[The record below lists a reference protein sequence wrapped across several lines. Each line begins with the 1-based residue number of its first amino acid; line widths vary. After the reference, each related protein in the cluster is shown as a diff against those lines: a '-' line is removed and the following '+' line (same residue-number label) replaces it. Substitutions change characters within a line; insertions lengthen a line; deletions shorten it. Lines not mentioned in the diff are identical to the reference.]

1 MATRANSSKYITG
14 ADTSGNGNSS
24 SYDVFISH
32 CKRAPGSEDRALWIA
47 DVFEEAGMSTFFDLQ
62 NLEEISQEQLRADVL
77 KSKCLVTV
85 LDPETF
91 KSQWVVLENQ
101 TAAENGTP
109 IVIFFDGD
117 KYAWNELSFWVEE
130 FPAFFKIPAIEYE
143 PGPDA
148 AAPRCPHCVQC

>member
-1 MATRANSSKYITG
+1 MIWNLQFAAI
-14 ADTSGNGNSS
+14 
-24 SYDVFISH
+24 F
-32 CKRAPGSEDRALWIA
+32 DRNA
-47 DVFEEAGMSTFFDLQ
+47 
-62 NLEEISQEQLRADVL
+62 LEETTKDGLKEHVL
-77 KSKCLVTV
+77 SSACLVTV